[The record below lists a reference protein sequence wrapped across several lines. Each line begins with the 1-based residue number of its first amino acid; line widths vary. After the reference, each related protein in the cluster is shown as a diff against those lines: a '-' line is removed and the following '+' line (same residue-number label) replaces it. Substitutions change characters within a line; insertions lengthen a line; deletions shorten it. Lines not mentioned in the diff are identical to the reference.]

1 MTIRTFRAGTPERER
16 LSGWRSVCRLQR
28 RFTIAD
34 ITEERVCGTWDLP
47 RAPFQTRPGTIKNMG
62 TSSRQIRTREANPLR
77 QRLTDVRHGLLGLH
91 KALIVAEQLTF
102 ERIYGRV
109 DSTGQ
114 LLQLVMNDPWFT
126 WLHPLSN
133 MVVRI
138 DELMEEETDLTIGDV
153 AVIMTEIRGLIRPS
167 ESGDG
172 FERAYYEALQRAP
185 DVVIA
190 HCQIK
195 KLLTLPGV

>member
-1 MTIRTFRAGTPERER
+1 MA
-16 LSGWRSVCRLQR
+16 
-28 RFTIAD
+28 
-34 ITEERVCGTWDLP
+34 
-47 RAPFQTRPGTIKNMG
+47 
-62 TSSRQIRTREANPLR
+62 TSSKQVRIRQTNPLR
-77 QRLTDVRHGLLGLH
+77 QTLTDVRQGLLGLH

-138 DELMEEETDLTIGDV
+138 DELLDSDEELTVEDI
-153 AVIMTEIRGLIRPS
+153 AILLTEVRALIRPS
-167 ESGDG
+167 ELGDG
-172 FERAYYEALQRAP
+172 FERSYYEALQRAP
-185 DVVIA
+185 EVVMA
-190 HCQIK
+190 HCEMK
-195 KLLTLPGV
+195 KLLTLPAV

>member
-1 MTIRTFRAGTPERER
+1 MA
-16 LSGWRSVCRLQR
+16 
-28 RFTIAD
+28 
-34 ITEERVCGTWDLP
+34 
-47 RAPFQTRPGTIKNMG
+47 
-62 TSSRQIRTREANPLR
+62 TSSRQVRIRPANLLR
-77 QRLTDVRHGLLGLH
+77 QSLTDVRHGLLGLH

-138 DELMEEETDLTIGDV
+138 DELMDGEEEVTAEDV
-153 AVIMTEIRGLIRPS
+153 AILMTEIRALIRPS
-167 ESGDG
+167 ERGDG
-172 FERAYYEALQRAP
+172 FERSYYEALQRAP
-185 DVVIA
+185 DVVMA
-190 HCQIK
+190 HCEMK
-195 KLLTLPGV
+195 KLLILPSV

>member
-1 MTIRTFRAGTPERER
+1 MAI
-16 LSGWRSVCRLQR
+16 
-28 RFTIAD
+28 
-34 ITEERVCGTWDLP
+34 
-47 RAPFQTRPGTIKNMG
+47 
-62 TSSRQIRTREANPLR
+62 SSRQIRIRKTSPLR
-77 QRLTDVRHGLLGLH
+77 QALTDVRQGLLGLH

-138 DELMEEETDLTIGDV
+138 DELMEDDAELRGEDV
-153 AVIMTEIRGLIRPS
+153 AVIMTEIRALIRPS

-185 DVVIA
+185 DVVMA
-190 HCQIK
+190 HCEIK
-195 KLLTLPGV
+195 KLLVLPAA

>member
-1 MTIRTFRAGTPERER
+1 MRET
-16 LSGWRSVCRLQR
+16 L
-28 RFTIAD
+28 TNA
-34 ITEERVCGTWDLP
+34 
-47 RAPFQTRPGTIKNMG
+47 
-62 TSSRQIRTREANPLR
+62 RQ
-77 QRLTDVRHGLLGLH
+77 GLLSLH

-102 ERIYGRV
+102 ERIYGRI

-138 DELMEEETDLTIGDV
+138 DELLDADEELTVDDV
-153 AVIMTEIRGLIRPS
+153 AEVMTEIRALIRPS

-172 FERAYYEALQRAP
+172 FERSYYEALQRAP

-190 HCQIK
+190 HCEMK
-195 KLLTLPGV
+195 KLLTLPSV

>member
-1 MTIRTFRAGTPERER
+1 MA
-16 LSGWRSVCRLQR
+16 
-28 RFTIAD
+28 
-34 ITEERVCGTWDLP
+34 
-47 RAPFQTRPGTIKNMG
+47 
-62 TSSRQIRTREANPLR
+62 TSSKQARTQKTSPLR
-77 QRLTDVRHGLLGLH
+77 QTLTDVRHGLLGLH

-138 DELMEEETDLTIGDV
+138 DELLDGDEELTTEDV
-153 AVIMTEIRGLIRPS
+153 AVLLTEVRGLIRPS
-167 ESGDG
+167 ELGDG
-172 FERAYYEALQRAP
+172 FERSYYEALQRAP
-185 DVVIA
+185 DVVMA
-190 HCQIK
+190 HCEMK
-195 KLLTLPGV
+195 KLLTLPAA

>member
-1 MTIRTFRAGTPERER
+1 MA
-16 LSGWRSVCRLQR
+16 
-28 RFTIAD
+28 
-34 ITEERVCGTWDLP
+34 
-47 RAPFQTRPGTIKNMG
+47 
-62 TSSRQIRTREANPLR
+62 TSSKQARTQKTSPLR
-77 QRLTDVRHGLLGLH
+77 QTLTDVRHGLLGLH

-138 DELMEEETDLTIGDV
+138 DELLDGDEELTVEDV
-153 AVIMTEIRGLIRPS
+153 AVLLTEVRGLIRPS
-167 ESGDG
+167 ELGDG
-172 FERAYYEALQRAP
+172 FERSYYEALQRAP
-185 DVVIA
+185 DVVMA
-190 HCQIK
+190 QCEMK
-195 KLLTLPGV
+195 KLLTLPAA

>member
-1 MTIRTFRAGTPERER
+1 MAAT
-16 LSGWRSVCRLQR
+16 SK
-28 RFTIAD
+28 
-34 ITEERVCGTWDLP
+34 
-47 RAPFQTRPGTIKNMG
+47 QTRAQH
-62 TSSRQIRTREANPLR
+62 SSPLR
-77 QRLTDVRHGLLGLH
+77 KTLVDIRYGLLGLH

-138 DELMEEETDLTIGDV
+138 DELLDNDEEVTVEDV
-153 AVIMTEIRGLIRPS
+153 AALMTEIRALIQPS
-167 ESGDG
+167 ETGDG
-172 FERAYYEALQRAP
+172 FERSYYEALQRAP
-185 DVVIA
+185 DVVMA
-190 HCQIK
+190 HCEVK
-195 KLLTLPGV
+195 KLLTLPAP

>member
-1 MTIRTFRAGTPERER
+1 
-16 LSGWRSVCRLQR
+16 
-28 RFTIAD
+28 
-34 ITEERVCGTWDLP
+34 
-47 RAPFQTRPGTIKNMG
+47 MG
-62 TSSRQIRTREANPLR
+62 TSSRQIRLHKPNPLR
-77 QRLTDVRHGLLGLH
+77 QTLTDVRHGLLGLH

-138 DELMEEETDLTIGDV
+138 DELMDGDEAVTAEDV
-153 AVIMTEIRGLIRPS
+153 AILMTEIRALIRPS
-167 ESGDG
+167 EIGDG
-172 FERAYYEALQRAP
+172 FERSYYEALQRAP
-185 DVVIA
+185 DVVMA
-190 HCQIK
+190 HCEMK
-195 KLLTLPGV
+195 KLLVIPSS